1 MMRDVVGTIARWH
14 DAGIDCA
21 IATIIASRGSIP
33 LPVGSIMAFS
43 RDGAVAGSISGG
55 CVESDLFHEAMDV
68 LDTRVPVIR
77 TYAVDDAGAIG
88 LMCGGSIT
96 VLVHPAGPA
105 DLPGLSAVSGPF
117 PDSAPVSVATIV
129 SDGDLQGRTIITI
142 GNQVAGTC
150 GNPLL
155 DAEVIK
161 QSRRHLEAA
170 SAVTVDM
177 SVTGNCLESDVR
189 VLFSSTARP
198 PHLMV
203 FGAVDFA
210 HALIRS
216 AKVLGYRVTLC
227 DARPVFATP
236 ERFPEADEVVTMWPH
251 EYLETQ
257 EISASTFICV
267 LTHDPKFDVPA
278 LTVALR
284 SGAGYVG
291 AMGSRRTHH
300 DRLGRLRAAGV
311 TDTELTGLSSPIGLD
326 LGAATPEE
334 TAISILGEIIAAR
347 RGGTGRPLGQ
357 VDGPIHRSAPVIT
370 EVPALTAG

>member
-1 MMRDVVGTIARWH
+1 MSVTGT
-14 DAGIDCA
+14 
-21 IATIIASRGSIP
+21 
-33 LPVGSIMAFS
+33 
-43 RDGAVAGSISGG
+43 
-55 CVESDLFHEAMDV
+55 
-68 LDTRVPVIR
+68 
-77 TYAVDDAGAIG
+77 
-88 LMCGGSIT
+88 
-96 VLVHPAGPA
+96 
-105 DLPGLSAVSGPF
+105 
-117 PDSAPVSVATIV
+117 
-129 SDGDLQGRTIITI
+129 
-142 GNQVAGTC
+142 
-150 GNPLL
+150 
-155 DAEVIK
+155 
-161 QSRRHLEAA
+161 
-170 SAVTVDM
+170 AVTVDM

-189 VLFSSTARP
+189 VLFSSPARP
-198 PHLMV
+198 PHLIV

-326 LGAATPEE
+326 LGAATPRRPRSPSSARSSPHAAAAPDALSGRS
-334 TAISILGEIIAAR
+334 TARS
-347 RGGTGRPLGQ
+347 TGRPPSSPRFPRSPRAERTHTLF
-357 VDGPIHRSAPVIT
+357 GPRGFGTACPGDVLARQGPGRLRYARRPAGCQSRDDRDITLCIRRLLRAPVEGCWTTGWRRTFRTT
-370 EVPALTAG
+370 ESLQDSRLG